1 MNDCTDSC
9 DLAELCS
16 RRHWSLYWLIIAASV
31 LMVFGR
37 IVTCGLYLGT
47 DAETSF
53 FSANDRS
60 RWATIRALGDDGTY
74 EIDNVILDDTRIN
87 WNTID
92 KVQHVGRDDKMHSY
106 SSKPTLLPTLIAPL
120 YRIIKQV
127 TRKNLEDDTSV
138 VVRIL
143 LMLVNGIPW
152 LIYLW
157 LLGKIMEKIP
167 VRDWARYFI
176 VAVAGFGTFLSTF
189 AVTLNNH
196 LPATVCVA
204 AAIYCLIRIV
214 NDQNRSWLQF
224 AIAGLTSAFAA
235 ANELPALSFFAAV
248 AVVCLFKSPSRFLL
262 AFTPAAIL
270 VAAGFFGTNY
280 LAHDEWKPPYAH
292 RSDGE
297 VIATV
302 EGSFSDQLNDGQLPT
317 EMLQELESYELSGPR
332 VSLANWP
339 FTDDPEGMVRWKV
352 RDLENNQFTILG
364 KESDGEFEI
373 RAWNNWYDY
382 EGTYWTSD
390 RKSEVDHG
398 QPDSVLYLFH
408 ILFGHHGI
416 FSLTPIWLLSLAG
429 MVAILFQPQLK
440 LRWLGLGTLTI
451 SIVVIGFYAFWVPG
465 HDRNYGGFSSGFRWA
480 FWLAPLWLI
489 CMTPIVDWLGKT
501 RSGRAICIIL
511 LVLSGL
517 SAWYS
522 AANPWVQPWLYE
534 IWDWTSLPK

>member
-1 MNDCTDSC
+1 M
-9 DLAELCS
+9 
-16 RRHWSLYWLIIAASV
+16 
-31 LMVFGR
+31 
-37 IVTCGLYLGT
+37 
-47 DAETSF
+47 
-53 FSANDRS
+53 
-60 RWATIRALGDDGTY
+60 
-74 EIDNVILDDTRIN
+74 
-87 WNTID
+87 
-92 KVQHVGRDDKMHSY
+92 
-106 SSKPTLLPTLIAPL
+106 
-120 YRIIKQV
+120 
-127 TRKNLEDDTSV
+127 
-138 VVRIL
+138 
-143 LMLVNGIPW
+143 
-152 LIYLW
+152 
-157 LLGKIMEKIP
+157 
-167 VRDWARYFI
+167 
-176 VAVAGFGTFLSTF
+176 
-189 AVTLNNH
+189 
-196 LPATVCVA
+196 
-204 AAIYCLIRIV
+204 
-214 NDQNRSWLQF
+214 
-224 AIAGLTSAFAA
+224 
-235 ANELPALSFFAAV
+235 
-248 AVVCLFKSPSRFLL
+248 
-262 AFTPAAIL
+262 

-302 EGSFSDQLNDGQLPT
+302 EGSFSDQLNNGQLPT
-317 EMLQELESYELSGPR
+317 EMIRALESYELSGPR

-364 KESDGEFEI
+364 KESDGRFEI

-390 RKSEVDHG
+390 RKSEVDLG
-398 QPDSVLYLFH
+398 QPDSILYLFH

-440 LRWLGLGTLTI
+440 LRWLGLGTLAI

-501 RSGRAICIIL
+501 RSGRAICMIL

-522 AANPWVQPWLYE
+522 ASNPGVQPWLYE